1 MMTIYLS
8 LVCCF
13 DTSMLSA
20 DIISPPVHT
29 GLSTSDYEEVIPVIY
44 KDSTVVILISLSL
57 SRLFM
62 CSTATGKA
70 FPLASHLLGRTN
82 II

>member
-1 MMTIYLS
+1 
-8 LVCCF
+8 
-13 DTSMLSA
+13 MLSA

-29 GLSTSDYEEVIPVIY
+29 GLSTSDYEEVIS
-44 KDSTVVILISLSL
+44 KDSTVVILISLSLSL

-70 FPLASHLLGRTN
+70 FPLASRLLGRTN